1 MKKLFNL
8 NQIIPFCCCLTLLV
22 TSCSKE
28 DPDAIN
34 EQEYIS
40 NVIIT
45 LDSSDAE
52 SQTVD
57 WDLSEVNAQNI
68 NLKFNTNYN
77 VNVSFLNN
85 SDPSDV
91 EDITL
96 EIIEEADEHQVFF
109 EFAEVS
115 VNVSSAS
122 NDTTVGTR
130 GVLINSIWNA
140 TSVGTGLVRLY
151 LVHQPTN
158 FNATTR
164 EAMGGFN
171 DVSIDIPV
179 TITE

>member
-77 VNVSFLNN
+77 VNV
-85 SDPSDV
+85 
-91 EDITL
+91 
-96 EIIEEADEHQVFF
+96 
-109 EFAEVS
+109 
-115 VNVSSAS
+115 
-122 NDTTVGTR
+122 
-130 GVLINSIWNA
+130 
-140 TSVGTGLVRLY
+140 
-151 LVHQPTN
+151 
-158 FNATTR
+158 
-164 EAMGGFN
+164 
-171 DVSIDIPV
+171 
-179 TITE
+179 